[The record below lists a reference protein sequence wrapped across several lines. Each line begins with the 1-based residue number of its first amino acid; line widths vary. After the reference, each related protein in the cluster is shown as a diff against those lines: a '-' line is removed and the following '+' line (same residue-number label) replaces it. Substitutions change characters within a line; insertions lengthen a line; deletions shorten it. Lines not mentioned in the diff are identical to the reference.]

1 MRCLILSRMANL
13 YATKRLAEEGRKLGT
28 KVSIIDTLR
37 LSVLVSE
44 DGGKIFYKN
53 SEIKHPDIVIPRIG
67 ASITAFGGCI
77 MTQMEQMNIP
87 MLNSSLGMFNSRD
100 KFRSSQILASNR
112 IPIPKTLVLRKPSKK
127 DVIENDSLK
136 RRLLLKE
143 KIANS
148 ISYLGGVPVI
158 IKLNKGTQGI
168 GVTLCNNLNEVYA
181 QVDLLWKTKED
192 FIIQEFIKNS
202 KGIDIRALVIG
213 DEVVASMK
221 RESKTD
227 FRSNTHQGG
236 EVSRFELDEETKKIA
251 VKAAKSLG
259 LNVAGVDMLIG
270 KNDYKIIEVNSSPGF
285 EGLEKATK
293 KNVAGRIMKYALT
306 LTHKYNGNIN
316 VPDKINGTQLYV
328 M

>member
-1 MRCLILSRMANL
+1 MRCMILSRKSSL
-13 YATKRLAEEGRKLGT
+13 YATKRLAEEGRKLGL

-44 DGGKIFYKN
+44 NGSKIFYKN

-87 MLNSSLGMFNSRD
+87 LLNSSNGMFNSRD
-100 KFRSSQILASNR
+100 KFRASQILAGCG
-112 IPIPKTLVLRKPSKK
+112 IPIPKTMVLRKPSKK
-127 DVIENDSLK
+127 DVLENDSFK
-136 RRLLLKE
+136 RKLLIKE
-143 KIANS
+143 KIAES
-148 ISYLGGVPVI
+148 ISQLGGTPVI
-158 IKLNKGTQGI
+158 VKLNKGTQGI
-168 GVTLCNNLNEVYA
+168 GVTLCHDLNELYA
-181 QVDLLWKTKED
+181 QVDLLWKTNQD
-192 FIIQEFIKNS
+192 FLIQEFIKTS
-202 KGIDIRALVIG
+202 KGIDIRALVVG
-213 DEVVASMK
+213 DEVISSMK

-236 EVSRFELDEETKKIA
+236 EASRFELDEETKKIA

-270 KNDYKIIEVNSSPGF
+270 RNNYKVIEVNSSPGF
-285 EGLEKATK
+285 EGLERATK
-293 KNVAGRIMKYALT
+293 KNVAGRIMKYSLT
-306 LTHKYNGNIN
+306 LTHKYNNSIK
-316 VPDKINGTQLYV
+316 VPDRINGTQLYV